1 MILIKTVT
9 AVSGLLRGFVLQLLY
24 LWGWFFFPL
33 SALNFRHGRCRDES
47 VRSSPSGFTLDT
59 SKPVSRRRS
68 KAKLILWSWK
78 YDRSDTEPIIDLIFT
93 FHSINSIC
101 LHLRVAWIEHFLLIC
116 TSFCLLNDNKIHF
129 KLFAAGFG
137 GGNLIVGMVM
147 RMLCLCPPTAM
158 HIHH

>member
-9 AVSGLLRGFVLQLLY
+9 AVSWLLRGFVLQLLY
-24 LWGWFFFPL
+24 LCGCFFSL
-33 SALNFRHGRCRDES
+33 SAWNFRHCRCRDETVS
-47 VRSSPSGFTLDT
+47 SSPSGFTLDT

-78 YDRSDTEPIIDLIFT
+78 YNRNDTEPIIDLILA

-101 LHLRVAWIEHFLLIC
+101 LHLWVNHFLSIC
-116 TSFCLLNDNKIHF
+116 PSFCLLNDNKIHF
-129 KLFAAGFG
+129 ELFAAGFG

-147 RMLCLCPPTAM
+147 RMLCLYPLTAM